1 MCDTVLQFRAALGLT
16 TAVTPE
22 EAAVP
27 FAEFVDK
34 LDMSMTGKHWAPSE
48 WLVTSRV

>member
-1 MCDTVLQFRAALGLT
+1 MGLT
-16 TAVTPE
+16 AAVTPE

-27 FAEFVDK
+27 FADFVDK

-48 WLVTSRV
+48 WFVSSRV